1 MVERYSDAALWRLAR
16 RATIA
21 TVVPMALLAAACVAS
36 QEDSRAF
43 SPTNATRLFSTGY
56 KDINEVYIDEVSMPD
71 LVVSGLAKLSGIDPK
86 FSIVRQDSTVTV
98 AVDGTVAQS
107 FPAPRQEDIDAWGDL
122 TAAALDIGLTHSRRL
137 GNEGSASLYE
147 TVFDGVLGRL
157 DGFSRYA
164 GREEAQ
170 NNRASREG
178 FGGIGVRI
186 RLVDD
191 GVRILN
197 VMENTPAERAGLRD
211 DDVIVAIDG
220 EAAIGLSQ
228 REIVQRLRG
237 PMRSSVNL
245 TVRRP
250 DRSDSLS
257 LDIKRGHI
265 VPQTITYRPK
275 GNVAYIK
282 IAGFNQNTTRML
294 RLKLIEARDDLGD
307 GLAGYVLDLRGNPGG
322 LLDQAVEVSDLFVSD
337 GRLVSTHGRHP
348 DSHQYFEAEPND
360 EAAGKPVVVLIN
372 GNSASASEIVA
383 AALQDSG
390 RAVLIGSNSYGKGTV
405 QTVLRLPNDG
415 ELTLTW
421 ARFHAPSGYAL
432 DKRGVLPDI
441 CVEDDN
447 DSASEILAGLRRGLN
462 TIPPAIRQVSI
473 DPGDAPAL
481 NALRARCP
489 AREGTAEVDL
499 EVAIGL
505 LSDGTLYQEAL
516 AGGKSGGKVRQS
528 GQIIFN

>member
-36 QEDSRAF
+36 QEDSQAF

-98 AVDGTVAQS
+98 AVDGTIAQS

-147 TVFDGVLGRL
+147 TVFDGVLDRL

-186 RLVDD
+186 RVVDD

-211 DDVIVAIDG
+211 DDLIVAIDG
-220 EAAIGLSQ
+220 EAAAGLSQ
-228 REIVQRLRG
+228 REIVKRLRG

-245 TVRRP
+245 TVRRSE
-250 DRSDSLS
+250 RSDSLS

-265 VPQTITYRPK
+265 VPQTITYRAK

-307 GLAGYVLDLRGNPGG
+307 ALAGYILDLRGNPGG
-322 LLDQAVEVSDLFVSD
+322 LLDQAVEVSDLFVSE

-348 DSHQYFEAEPND
+348 DSHQYFEAEPDD

-447 DSASEILAGLRRGLN
+447 ESASEILAGLRRGLN
-462 TIPPAIRQVSI
+462 TIPPAIRQVSV

-499 EVAIGL
+499 DVAIGL
-505 LSDGTLYQEAL
+505 LSDGALYQEAL
-516 AGGKSGGKVRQS
+516 AGGKSGGKARQS
-528 GQIIFN
+528 GQVIFN